1 MSCSKCMYNSIHT
14 ISLEL
19 SCIEYM
25 IFQLKSQL
33 SRFLD
38 FFASQLSHLK
48 IKYTGNTRACIAPK
62 DQGSSMPR
70 VRVVISPERRW
81 KKPGARDRGTC
92 FAPRGV
98 RAIDRDSIIEIDI
111 LPWRG
116 GLPRRPSRSSSSS
129 RTCTRTHA
137 RTKDAQHTCP
147 PSRSWRARDD

>member
-1 MSCSKCMYNSIHT
+1 MYVYNSIHT
-14 ISLEL
+14 SLEL
-19 SCIEYM
+19 SRIEYT

-62 DQGSSMPR
+62 DQGSSM
-70 VRVVISPERRW
+70 RVVINPERRW

-116 GLPRRPSRSSSSS
+116 GLPRRPIRSSSSS
-129 RTCTRTHA
+129 RTCTCTHA

-147 PSRSWRARDD
+147 PSRS